1 MGLKELVEISR
12 IYGKNP
18 EFVLAGGGNTSFKD
32 ENHLYIKAS
41 GFPLGDIDEQ
51 GFAKMD
57 RPKLDA
63 VWEKTYSDDV
73 DERERQ
79 ALEDLMNA
87 RVAGETKRPSVE
99 TLLHALFPRRYVV
112 HLHPPMVNGLTCAA
126 KGRECAEE
134 LFKHKHV
141 WVPVVNPGY
150 VLARAVKNAIDE
162 HIKRGNDFPPVVLM
176 QNHGIFVSGDTTEDI
191 KTIYDWVMG
200 AIEGQIDRRPDFS
213 EVEYD
218 KEQAARLAGILPEI
232 TGNSEC
238 RFETNTE
245 IARLVATPDSFYPLS
260 SSYTPDHIVYY
271 GHKPL
276 FVPVPVG
283 NSGDGPGHDGVKEY
297 LADYEARE
305 GLLPKIVAVQGLGVF
320 ACGKSAR
327 STETS
332 LTLFRDAVKI
342 SVYTEA
348 FGGPLFMPKDK
359 IDFIVNWEVEQYRSK
374 VHEDG

>member
-1 MGLKELVEISR
+1 MGLKGLVEISR
-12 IYGKNP
+12 RYGKNP

-32 ENHLYIKAS
+32 EDHLYIKAS

-57 RPKLDA
+57 RRKLDA
-63 VWEKTYSDDV
+63 VWGKKYSDDA
-73 DERERQ
+73 DEREKQ

-87 RVAGETKRPSVE
+87 RVSGETKRPSVE
-99 TLLHALFPRRYVV
+99 TLLHALFPHAYVV

-126 KGRECAEE
+126 RGKKCAEE

-150 VLARAVKNAIDE
+150 VLALAVKSAIDE
-162 HIKRGNDFPPVVLM
+162 HMERGNDFPPVVLM
-176 QNHGIFVSGDTTEDI
+176 QNHGIFVSGNTTEEIDS
-191 KTIYDWVMG
+191 IYDWVMG
-200 AIEGQIDRRPDFS
+200 AIEGQIERRPDFS
-213 EVEYD
+213 EAEYD
-218 KEQAARLAGILPEI
+218 KKQAARLAEVLPEM
-232 TGNSEC
+232 TGALHC
-238 RFETNTE
+238 RFETNAE
-245 IARLVATPDSFYPLS
+245 IARLVKNRESFYPLS

-276 FVPVPVG
+276 FVSRPADRG
-283 NSGDGPGHDGVKEY
+283 GIEQAVKEG

-305 GLLPKIVAVQGLGVF
+305 GLLPKIIAVRELGVF
-320 ACGKSAR
+320 ACGKNVRSAD
-327 STETS
+327 TA
-332 LTLFRDAVKI
+332 LTLFRDAVKV

-374 VHEDG
+374 IHEEG